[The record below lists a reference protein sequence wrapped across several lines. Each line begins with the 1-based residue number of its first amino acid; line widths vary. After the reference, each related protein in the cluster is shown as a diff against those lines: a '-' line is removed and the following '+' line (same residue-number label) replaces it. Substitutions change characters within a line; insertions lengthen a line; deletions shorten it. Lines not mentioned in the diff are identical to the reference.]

1 MKHHE
6 VGKPIDGISRR
17 KFLVGSVAAGTLAF
31 GGVLI
36 SNKAILAQSVE
47 RLGRDRWEVSI
58 DGKVVK
64 EGLISLDSKEE
75 LLIPVQSETDG
86 NARIVF
92 DHGRI
97 FLPEDNKICEK
108 KICSLMGSITKSGE
122 KITCLPNKLVIRIL

>member
-6 VGKPIDGISRR
+6 VGKQTGISRR
-17 KFLVGSVAAGTLAF
+17 KFLFGSVSAGALAI
-31 GGVLI
+31 GGVI
-36 SNKAILAQSVE
+36 VGNKDILAQSVE
-47 RLGRDRWEVSI
+47 RLGGDRWEVSI

-64 EGLISLDSKEE
+64 EGLISLNLKEE
-75 LLIPVQSETDG
+75 VLIPVQNGT
-86 NARIVF
+86 ARIVF

-97 FLPEDNKICEK
+97 LLPEENSICEK